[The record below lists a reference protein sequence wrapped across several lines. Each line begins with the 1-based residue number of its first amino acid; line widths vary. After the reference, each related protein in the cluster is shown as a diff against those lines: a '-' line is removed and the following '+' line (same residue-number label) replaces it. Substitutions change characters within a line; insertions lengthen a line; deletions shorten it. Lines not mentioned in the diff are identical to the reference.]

1 MIHCRPSL
9 TMTVPGD
16 AAQIVPAVHKVPDRP
31 QRSPVR
37 ALAVYYSKFGN
48 TKRVAEAIA
57 ETWRAAGSV
66 RVVSAEDLTATD
78 TGNAELLVL
87 GTPTH
92 VANLPK
98 ELRPILQALPKR
110 ALKGMRVAAF
120 DTSYKMN
127 WFVSLFT
134 ASKPLDRKLRRLG
147 GKRVVRPESF
157 FVVGKQGPL
166 HKGEIE
172 RAKAWAETI
181 LVRYKR
187 LTEKQ
192 EPGRQ

>member
-1 MIHCRPSL
+1 MN
-9 TMTVPGD
+9 
-16 AAQIVPAVHKVPDRP
+16 
-31 QRSPVR
+31 

-57 ETWRAAGSV
+57 ETWRPTGSV
-66 RVVSAEDLTATD
+66 RVMSAEELTAAD

-110 ALKGMRVAAF
+110 ALKGVRVVAF

-127 WFVSLFT
+127 WLISLFT
-134 ASKPLDRKLRRLG
+134 AAKPLDRKLRRLG
-147 GKRVVRPESF
+147 GKRSARPESF
-157 FVVGKQGPL
+157 FVVGRQGPL
-166 HKGEIE
+166 HEGEVE

-187 LTEKQ
+187 LTEKKQ
-192 EPGRQ
+192 PGRQ